1 MRRATRRNLIRGL
14 VYAALLGALC
24 VVVWGG
30 ASGLRYRW
38 DWGGFFSRWF
48 PLLLQGLALTLKVAA
63 LSLCLALPLGVA
75 VGLCRVARDPVAR
88 WVGTAYVEVVRGT
101 PLLVQVMLWY
111 FVLAKAFEE
120 LLAQVGLSVTFGSF
134 GAAVAALS
142 CFTASYI
149 AEIVRAGIQSI
160 DPGQLEAARSL
171 GLSHFQ
177 ALRTV
182 ILPQA
187 IRRVLPPLA
196 SEFVAL
202 VKDSSLASVVGLE
215 ELTKRAQDVQGRA
228 FLTFEVWIVAAL
240 LYLAINLLLSL
251 AVRLLERKL
260 GVAHRREEIR

>member
-1 MRRATRRNLIRGL
+1 VKRATRRNLIRGA
-14 VYAALLGALC
+14 VYAALLAAAVALVWSGA
-24 VVVWGG
+24 
-30 ASGLRYRW
+30 AGLRYPW
-38 DWGGFFSRWF
+38 DWGRFFRDWS
-48 PLLLQGLALTLKVAA
+48 PLLLQGLLLTLKVAA

-75 VGLCRVARDPVAR
+75 VGLCRIARDPVAR
-88 WVGTAYVEVVRGT
+88 WLGTAYVEVVRGT

-111 FVLAKAFEE
+111 FVIGKVFDLR
-120 LLAQVGLSVTFGSF
+120 SF

-160 DPGQLEAARSL
+160 DPGQMEAARSL

-177 ALRTV
+177 ALRTI

-202 VKDSSLASVVGLE
+202 VKDSSLASVVGYE

-228 FLTFEVWIVAAL
+228 FLTFEVWIAAAA
-240 LYLAINLLLSL
+240 LYLAVNLVLSL
-251 AVRLLERKL
+251 AVRLLEHKL